1 MAEQRMAEQRCVVA
15 YQPKI
20 LRTMREI
27 CEEMGVGEKRVK
39 AWIEQGA
46 PVAVERSGDRVWY
59 SAESARLQAWREAG
73 TESPARERTCH

>member
-1 MAEQRMAEQRCVVA
+1 MTERNRTEHWSRVA